1 MTNKNILPKRTILL
15 SVGAILILL
24 FAIGSI
30 WDYPI
35 SKMLYSPENPFGKFM
50 AAFGEYPMGLALAAA
65 GAMLLSA
72 RNPEKKAVCVLQIVL
87 GAFLI
92 LSSAST
98 LVQIPARQSSLPI
111 LVTALLCVI
120 IVGLT
125 VWGVLRLCR
134 GADRSTVIRVAVV
147 FTLVVFLEMILVN
160 VIKIP
165 WGRARMRLVVAD
177 SRAYFMPWWQ
187 PGSELKDA
195 LVAAGVKAEEFKSF
209 PSGHSANASCLMLL
223 CLLPNICPKLEK
235 KRTMLLFIGFG
246 WACLVAFSRIVM
258 GAHYLTD
265 TVIGIA
271 VGYAALLILSNV
283 LLRQKKRILPE
294 AGKK

>member
-50 AAFGEYPMGLALAAA
+50 TAFGEYPMGLALAAA

-111 LVTALLCVI
+111 PVTALLCVI
-120 IVGLT
+120 FVGLT
-125 VWGVLRLCR
+125 VWGILRLR
-134 GADRSTVIRVAVV
+134 READRGTVIRVAVV
-147 FTLVVFLEMILVN
+147 FILVVFLEMILVN

-165 WGRARMRLVVAD
+165 WGRARMRLVAAD

-271 VGYAALLILSNV
+271 VGYVALIAV
-283 LLRQKKRILPE
+283 AFLLMKKGQPKIQN
-294 AGKK
+294 